1 MAHFDKGDVTKA
13 TKVWND
19 SGRLTK
25 IAVHEMRLWVQSQP
39 VGKTLGARNKVPPEV
54 EAMATR
60 QWRRGSALRSWRRG
74 SATGKSLEQLIEQ
87 KVGVHQPGLYTSR

>member
-1 MAHFDKGDVTKA
+1 MTQDGPQM
-13 TKVWND
+13 
-19 SGRLTK
+19 
-25 IAVHEMRLWVQSQP
+25 IAVHEIRLSFKS